1 MQSFYRRY
9 AHEVESKDDLPLSGS
24 PLQDLIIPTTLS
36 PPTYPVPDDA
46 MIHAEEIMRGSCES
60 YPSDCESMWDS
71 SRSLTEGTLTPSSL
85 SDVLASQRSIFHDM
99 QAQQP
104 LTASSTVESMLLL
117 ETMSAQ
123 DVTAILDESS
133 TIVPPQATIL
143 VEGDPQRSR
152 QAQSRWAQ
160 QVRLKAA
167 RFLYEQ
173 TQAAK
178 AKVTKKASQPSAT
191 TTHTAAP
198 TQPSPSMPVEGPASI
213 TDAPSTLQKWNRW
226 LTDHY
231 NSNVKHGSH
240 YAIIGGGRRGLHVP
254 NPLVALWQREDPH
267 APDMVDPRG
276 LVALEEV
283 VQTPKMMRYYASWLP
298 NEADKCK
305 LFFLCSLD
313 EYRLFWRTLTTQSR
327 DAMATRL
334 SDENRSRLQTYGRK
348 IFAKYLVAGDSPFFI
363 GDEDAVD
370 VAQVET
376 AISTGGEGALHAFDR
391 ISRLVKQHLITS
403 YPAFRATDLYRDM
416 LTSCRRELLPLDC
429 VLLNRL
435 LCNFF
440 WLFLFQHQYHNELA
454 LYIDVQYEFK
464 FLYRAIDQDV
474 AGDHR
479 PPLAP
484 PDCVRSKGAAALQY
498 LRRRYFHDT
507 SDQDQ
512 HALDTDDLTAAH
524 ATLHHK
530 QEQIVQ
536 KLQDMHSELY
546 FRFIASHAYAEFVLY
561 AHDQDSTRRL
571 SELMLLYGLRAH
583 VSPGGRP
590 DPPPLDALPAEWIEA
605 IVHFESVPSSPA
617 KYELKSTPH
626 FGAAKLDGGGID
638 AFLVPWCKNAH
649 NECRIKSLTCPT
661 PFAFNTHMLMGD
673 IELFAAVLTLFRPH
687 WDDPTSFLPYGVAIY
702 SRYPLH
708 TTLRQRLSEVFEK
721 CISGFA
727 SSMIAT
733 LSAPLRVTF
742 PRLLSLPCIDFSL
755 ALLFDTLDLTNIVTL
770 FTAALVECRILLIS
784 SQFTVLAVVA
794 ETLRTILHPLK
805 WPHVYVPVLPGHML
819 GYLQCPTP
827 FIFGVQKDLLNAELL
842 SELGDEVVCVDLDT
856 SMVVQGELPVDL
868 PTPVWKKLHAT
879 LRQCLKLHV
888 TKSDHVFGHSFE
900 REARVFPDDRIRLA
914 FHDAVKSIIGTG
926 QRMHISPSANG
937 GGAEGVVDD
946 VHFGRFRYL
955 WDDQHQDKL
964 VFFDE
969 AGYLASSPLSMR
981 PFRTC
986 LIATQAF
993 SEYLVGHN
1001 GFTDDDPSS
1010 TDNPEAGA

>member
-24 PLQDLIIPTTLS
+24 PLQDLIIPTTHS

-99 QAQQP
+99 QTQQP

-231 NSNVKHGSH
+231 NSN
-240 YAIIGGGRRGLHVP
+240 
-254 NPLVALWQREDPH
+254 
-267 APDMVDPRG
+267 
-276 LVALEEV
+276 
-283 VQTPKMMRYYASWLP
+283 
-298 NEADKCK
+298 
-305 LFFLCSLD
+305 
-313 EYRLFWRTLTTQSR
+313 
-327 DAMATRL
+327 
-334 SDENRSRLQTYGRK
+334 
-348 IFAKYLVAGDSPFFI
+348 YLVAGDSPFFI

-474 AGDHR
+474 AGDHP

-842 SELGDEVVCVDLDT
+842 STCSVGWHVAGLMTWPGELGDEVVCVDLDT

-868 PTPVWKKLHAT
+868 PTPVWKKLHAYVANSSA
-879 LRQCLKLHV
+879 HA
-888 TKSDHVFGHSFE
+888 SHSFE

-914 FHDAVKSIIGTG
+914 FHDAVKSIIGRIVRAGGRCSHGRYVLVGTG